1 MKTRV
6 LSKQSSAPNTVDRA
20 DLKGASPADGP
31 FLARY
36 PLMTFFVLAFVI
48 SWLPAIPYALEVFP
62 SPVLPTG
69 PFLAAVITAAIVG
82 GRAGLRSYFRRLFR
96 WRVGF
101 GWYALAVLGPVVGLA
116 LLAYLNVLLGAA
128 APSAAQL
135 AGWSLIG
142 TATLAFVV
150 NPLGGAWEEPGWR
163 GYALPS
169 MLQRQSALVASAGL
183 GIVWTLW
190 HVPLFV
196 VDIIP
201 WQDAPAVFA
210 LTFVFT
216 AMYLRTAGSV
226 LIALLLHAAINGAG
240 EFFIGLF
247 EGADRIRMYWL
258 LAALCAVI
266 AVAVNLGN
274 PELWRRSPAL
284 LDVADPKTTVVTDLE
299 SAS

>member
-1 MKTRV
+1 MRTHV
-6 LSKQSSAPNTVDRA
+6 TSNQSPPPNKIDSA
-20 DLKGASPADGP
+20 DLKGASPAGGS
-31 FLARY
+31 FLARH

-48 SWLPAIPYALEVFP
+48 SWLPAIPYALDMFP

-82 GRAGLRSYFRRLFR
+82 GKAGLRSYFRRLFR
-96 WRVGF
+96 WRVGI
-101 GWYALAVLGPVVGLA
+101 GWYALALLGPVIGLA
-116 LLAYLNVLLGAA
+116 LVAYLNVLFGAA
-128 APSAAQL
+128 APSATQL

-142 TATLAFVV
+142 SATLTFVLV
-150 NPLGGAWEEPGWR
+150 PWSGAWEEPGWR

-169 MLQRQSALVASAGL
+169 MLQSQSPLVASTGL

-196 VDIIP
+196 ADIIP
-201 WQDAPAVFA
+201 WQDAPAVF
-210 LTFVFT
+210 TFSFVFT
-216 AMYLRTAGSV
+216 AMYLRTRGSV

-258 LAALCAVI
+258 MAAVGALI
-266 AVAVNLGN
+266 AVVAILSNS
-274 PELWRRSPAL
+274 ELWRRSPAPL
-284 LDVADPKTTVVTDLE
+284 EDADSKTVVTDL
-299 SAS
+299 ASPS

>member
-1 MKTRV
+1 MRTHV
-6 LSKQSSAPNTVDRA
+6 TSKESWTPNIVAGA
-20 DLKGASPADGP
+20 DLTGASPGGGP
-31 FLARY
+31 LLARY
-36 PLMTFFVLAFVI
+36 PIVTFFVLAFAI
-48 SWLPAIPYALEVFP
+48 SWLPAIPYALELFP
-62 SPVLPTG
+62 SPVLPPG

-82 GRAGLRSYFRRLFR
+82 GKSGLRSYFRRLFR
-96 WRVGF
+96 WRVGI
-101 GWYALAVLGPVVGLA
+101 GWYALAVLGPVIVLA
-116 LLAYLNVLLGAA
+116 LVAYLNVLFGAA

-142 TATLAFVV
+142 TATLTFVLT
-150 NPLGGAWEEPGWR
+150 PWSGAWEEPGWR

-169 MLQRQSALVASAGL
+169 MLQSQSPLVASTGL
-183 GIVWTLW
+183 GILWTLW

-196 VDIIP
+196 ADIIP

-216 AMYLRTAGSV
+216 AMYLRTRGSV

-247 EGADRIRMYWL
+247 EGADRTRMYWL
-258 LAALCAVI
+258 MAAVGALI
-266 AVAVNLGN
+266 AVAAILRN
-274 PELWRRSPAL
+274 PQLWRRSPVL
-284 LDVADPKTTVVTDLE
+284 HDADPMKSDVIPLE

>member
-1 MKTRV
+1 MRTRV
-6 LSKQSSAPNTVDRA
+6 KPNQSTVPSIADRP
-20 DLKGASPADGP
+20 DLTGGGR
-31 FLARY
+31 FLARH
-36 PLMTFFVLAFVI
+36 PLATFFVLAFVI

-62 SPVLPTG
+62 SPVLGGG
-69 PFLAAVITAAIVG
+69 PFLAAAITAAIVG
-82 GRAGLRSYFRRLFR
+82 GKAGLRSYFRSLLR
-96 WRVGF
+96 WRVGI
-101 GWYALAVLGPVVGLA
+101 GWYALAIFGPVIALA
-116 LLAYLNVLLGAA
+116 LVAYLNVLFGAA

-142 TATLAFVV
+142 TATLTFVLV
-150 NPLGGAWEEPGWR
+150 PLLGAWEEPGWR

-169 MLQRQSALVASAGL
+169 MLQGQSPLLASTGL

-196 VDIIP
+196 ADLIP
-201 WQDAPAVFA
+201 WQDAPFVFA

-216 AMYLRTAGSV
+216 AMYLRTRGIV
-226 LIALLLHAAINGAG
+226 LIALLLHAAVNGAG

-258 LAALCAVI
+258 MAALGALI
-266 AVAVNLGN
+266 AVAAVLSN
-274 PELWRRSPAL
+274 PELWRRGPTSH
-284 LDVADPKTTVVTDLE
+284 DADPMHSGVTPPE